1 MQRSMKGWAA
11 LLLTM
16 MQWNVCAAADE
27 TIATEPTA
35 RAMETVEVAGVQPG
49 PSLWRVSHGDN
60 EMWILGT
67 LTPVPKR
74 MQWEAADVDSIIRE
88 SQQVL
93 LGPSINVRSDIGFFA
108 QLALVPKLFA
118 IRKNPGKETLPEV
131 LPPEVYARWQTL
143 SKQYFRSTRGL
154 EKRRPIFVAQEL
166 FKEAIE
172 DAGLRDENGVNER
185 VLKVAKKAKVTVESP
200 KVIVMVKDMKGLL
213 AEFEDTTLD
222 DVACLDK
229 TMTYVEH
236 DLGTMRRRA
245 DAWAIGDV
253 DTLRAMTFTDSY
265 DTCLR
270 SLFGAPNLEK
280 YGFVNLR
287 ERARDTWLEAAEKAL
302 KTHRSTFAVL
312 SMGQLLRDDGYA
324 AELRK
329 RGYLVEAPGEA
340 SPEDVEAASP

>member
-131 LPPEVYARWQTL
+131 LPPEVYARWQAL

-166 FKEAIE
+166 FKQAIE

-270 SLFGAPNLEK
+270 SLFGAPNLE
-280 YGFVNLR
+280 
-287 ERARDTWLEAAEKAL
+287 
-302 KTHRSTFAVL
+302 
-312 SMGQLLRDDGYA
+312 
-324 AELRK
+324 
-329 RGYLVEAPGEA
+329 
-340 SPEDVEAASP
+340 

>member
-1 MQRSMKGWAA
+1 MKGWAA

-60 EMWILGT
+60 EMWIRGT

-74 MQWEAADVDSIIRE
+74 MQWEAANVDSIIRE

>member
-16 MQWNVCAAADE
+16 MQWNAFAAADE
-27 TIATEPTA
+27 PTATETTA
-35 RAMETVEVAGVQPG
+35 LAMETVEVSGVQPG

-74 MQWEAADVDSIIRE
+74 MQWEATDVDSIIRE

-131 LPPEVYARWQTL
+131 LPPEVYARWQAL

-287 ERARDTWLEAAEKAL
+287 ERARETWLEAAEKAL

-312 SMGQLLRDDGYA
+312 PMGQLLRDDGYA

-340 SPEDVEAASP
+340 SPEDVEAAAP

>member
-74 MQWEAADVDSIIRE
+74 MQWEAADVDSIIRD

-93 LGPSINVRSDIGFFA
+93 LGPTINVRSDIGFFA

-118 IRKNPGKETLPEV
+118 IRKNPGKETLPDV
-131 LPPEVYARWQTL
+131 LPPEVYARWKAL

-166 FKEAIE
+166 YKEAI
-172 DAGLRDENGVNER
+172 DVAGLRDNDGVIER
-185 VLKVAKKAKVTVESP
+185 ASKLAKKAKVPVESP

-213 AEFEDTTLD
+213 AEFADTTLD

-236 DLGTMRRRA
+236 DLDTMRRRA
-245 DAWAIGDV
+245 NAWAAGDV
-253 DTLRAMTFTDSY
+253 DALRAMAFTDSY

-280 YGFVNLR
+280 FGFVNLR
-287 ERARDTWLEAAEKAL
+287 ERARDAWLEAAEKAL
-302 KTHRSTFAVL
+302 KANHSTFAVL
-312 SMGQLLRDDGYA
+312 PMGQLLREDGYA

-329 RGYLVEAPGEA
+329 RGYTVEAPGEESAIDA
-340 SPEDVEAASP
+340 SAIP